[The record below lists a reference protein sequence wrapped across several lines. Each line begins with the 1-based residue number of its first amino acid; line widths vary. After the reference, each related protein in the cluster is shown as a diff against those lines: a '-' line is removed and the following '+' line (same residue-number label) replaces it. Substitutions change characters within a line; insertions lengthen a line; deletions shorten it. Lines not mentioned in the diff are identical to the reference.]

1 MRIFRTSLL
10 TLFALSTIFI
20 QQPVAHAHTKLISS
34 TPAAGAVVEEW
45 PSEISLIFDEDLITV
60 GEEKSNFL
68 VVNNAAGDQISSDD
82 EVINGS
88 EIKVSLEANTITGP
102 VLVYYRVVS
111 ADGHPVEG
119 EYSFNFGTLQE
130 GAETAEGVQNEEK
143 SKYPIGIFI
152 ATALF
157 ITTSLF
163 FGIYAYRRRNH
174 A

>member
-1 MRIFRTSLL
+1 MKAFKPIVACCLILAL
-10 TLFALSTIFI
+10 TTAPAL
-20 QQPVAHAHTKLISS
+20 AHAEFVSS
-34 TPAAGAVVEEW
+34 DPAAGSLVQEW
-45 PSEISLIFDEDLITV
+45 PAQISVTFNEDLLTV
-60 GEEKSNFL
+60 GNEKSNFL
-68 VVNNAAGDQISSDD
+68 VVNNAVGDQISADD
-82 EVINGS
+82 EVLDGS
-88 EIKVSLEANTITGP
+88 KITVSLDPNTITGP

-143 SKYPIGIFI
+143 SKYPIGIYI

>member
-1 MRIFRTSLL
+1 MKATRILIAASLIL
-10 TLFALSTIFI
+10 AVTTGPAT
-20 QQPVAHAHTKLISS
+20 AHTKLISS
-34 TPAAGAVVEEW
+34 DPAAGSLVESW
-45 PSEISLIFDEDLITV
+45 PTEISLTFDEDLITV
-60 GEEKSNFL
+60 GGEKSNFL
-68 VVNNAAGDQISSDD
+68 VVNNAVGDQISADD

-88 EIKVSLEANTITGP
+88 QITVSLDPNTITGP

-119 EYSFNFGTLQE
+119 EYSFNFGTVAE

-143 SKYPIGIFI
+143 SKYPIGIYI

-163 FGIYAYRRRNH
+163 FGIYAYRRRNR

>member
-1 MRIFRTSLL
+1 MRTARILIAASLIL
-10 TLFALSTIFI
+10 AFTTTPAI
-20 QQPVAHAHTKLISS
+20 AHTKLLTSD
-34 TPAAGAVVEEW
+34 PAAGSLVESW
-45 PSEISLIFDEDLITV
+45 PTEISLTFDEDLINI
-60 GEEKSNFL
+60 GDEKSNFL
-68 VVNNAAGDQISSDD
+68 VVNNAVGDQISADD
-82 EVINGS
+82 EVLTGS
-88 EIKVSLEANTITGP
+88 QIKVSLDPNMITGP

-119 EYSFNFGTLQE
+119 EYTFNFGSIAE

-143 SKYPIGIFI
+143 SKYPISIYI

-163 FGIYAYRRRNH
+163 FGIYAYRRRKR

>member
-1 MRIFRTSLL
+1 MKKVWVILSLL
-10 TLFALSTIFI
+10 LLTTFNISPA
-20 QQPVAHAHTKLISS
+20 VAHTELLSS
-34 TPAAGAVVEEW
+34 DPAAGSLVEIW
-45 PSEISLIFDEDLITV
+45 PSEISLTFNEELITV
-60 GEEKSNFL
+60 GDEKSNFL
-68 VVNNAAGDQISSDD
+68 VVNNAVGDQISADD
-82 EVINGS
+82 EVVTGS
-88 EIKVSLEANTITGP
+88 QIKVSLDPNTIKGP

-119 EYSFNFGTLQE
+119 EYKFNFGTVNE

-143 SKYPIGIFI
+143 SKYPIGIYI

>member
-1 MRIFRTSLL
+1 MRVSKVLALSLL
-10 TLFALSTIFI
+10 IAITIPAPSF
-20 QQPVAHAHTKLISS
+20 AHTEFVSS
-34 TPAAGAVVEEW
+34 NPAAGSLVESW
-45 PSEISLIFDEDLITV
+45 PTEISVIFNEDLINV
-60 GEEKSNFL
+60 GNEKSNFL

-82 EVINGS
+82 EVVIGS
-88 EIKVSLEANTITGP
+88 EIKVSLDSNTIKGP

-119 EYSFNFGTLQE
+119 EYTFNFGTLEE

-143 SKYPIGIFI
+143 SKYPLGIYL

>member
-1 MRIFRTSLL
+1 MRASRILIATSLI
-10 TLFALSTIFI
+10 FAVTTTPAI
-20 QQPVAHAHTKLISS
+20 AHTKLLTSDPI
-34 TPAAGAVVEEW
+34 AGSLVESW
-45 PSEISLIFDEDLITV
+45 PTEISLTFDDDLITV
-60 GEEKSNFL
+60 GDEKSNFL
-68 VVNNAAGDQISSDD
+68 VVNNAVGDQISADD
-82 EVINGS
+82 EVVTGS
-88 EIKVSLEANTITGP
+88 QIKVSLDPNTVTGP

-119 EYSFNFGTLQE
+119 EYTFNFGSIAE

-143 SKYPIGIFI
+143 SKYPIGIYI

>member
-1 MRIFRTSLL
+1 VAISNPTAS
-10 TLFALSTIFI
+10 
-20 QQPVAHAHTKLISS
+20 VAHTEFVSS
-34 TPAAGAVVEEW
+34 DPAAGTVVDSW
-45 PSEISLIFDEDLITV
+45 PTEISVIFNEDLITV
-60 GEEKSNFL
+60 GDEKSNFL

-82 EVINGS
+82 EVVIGS
-88 EIKVSLEANTITGP
+88 EIKVSLEPNSIKGP

-119 EYSFNFGTLQE
+119 EYTFNFGTLQE
-130 GAETAEGVQNEEK
+130 GEENSEGVQNEEK

-163 FGIYAYRRRNH
+163 FGIYAYRRRNR

>member
-1 MRIFRTSLL
+1 VKAFKPIVACCLILAL
-10 TLFALSTIFI
+10 TTAPAL
-20 QQPVAHAHTKLISS
+20 AHAEFVSS
-34 TPAAGAVVEEW
+34 DPAAGSLVQEW
-45 PSEISLIFDEDLITV
+45 PAQISVTFNEDLLTV
-60 GEEKSNFL
+60 GNEKSNFL
-68 VVNNAAGDQISSDD
+68 VVNNAVGDQISADD
-82 EVINGS
+82 EVLDGS
-88 EIKVSLEANTITGP
+88 KITVSLDPNTITGP

-143 SKYPIGIFI
+143 SKYPIGIYI

>member
-1 MRIFRTSLL
+1 MKKVWVFLSLL
-10 TLFALSTIFI
+10 LLTTFNNSPAVAHTELLSSD
-20 QQPVAHAHTKLISS
+20 PVAGKL
-34 TPAAGAVVEEW
+34 VEIW
-45 PSEISLIFDEDLITV
+45 PSEISLTFNEELITV
-60 GEEKSNFL
+60 GDEKSNFL
-68 VVNNAAGDQISSDD
+68 VVNNAVGDQISADD
-82 EVINGS
+82 EIVTGS
-88 EIKVSLEANTITGP
+88 QIKVSLDPNTVTGP

-119 EYSFNFGTLQE
+119 EYTFNFGSIAE

-143 SKYPIGIFI
+143 SKYPIGIYI

>member
-1 MRIFRTSLL
+1 MKKIWVILSLL
-10 TLFALSTIFI
+10 LLTTFNISPA
-20 QQPVAHAHTKLISS
+20 VAHTELLSS
-34 TPAAGAVVEEW
+34 DPAAGSLVEIW
-45 PSEISLIFDEDLITV
+45 PSEISLTFNEELITV
-60 GEEKSNFL
+60 GDEKSNFL
-68 VVNNAAGDQISSDD
+68 VVNNAVGDQISADD
-82 EVINGS
+82 EVVTGS
-88 EIKVSLEANTITGP
+88 QIKVSLDPNTIKGP

-119 EYSFNFGTLQE
+119 EYKFNFGTVNE

-143 SKYPIGIFI
+143 SKYPIGIYI

>member
-1 MRIFRTSLL
+1 MKVTRILIAASLML
-10 TLFALSTIFI
+10 AVTTTPAI
-20 QQPVAHAHTKLISS
+20 AHTKLLTSD
-34 TPAAGAVVEEW
+34 PAAGSLVESW
-45 PSEISLIFDEDLITV
+45 PTEISLTFDEDLMNI
-60 GEEKSNFL
+60 GDEKSNFL
-68 VVNNAAGDQISSDD
+68 VVNNAVGDQISADD
-82 EVINGS
+82 EVITGS
-88 EIKVSLEANTITGP
+88 QIKVSLDPNTITGP

-119 EYSFNFGTLQE
+119 EYTFNFGSIAE

-143 SKYPIGIFI
+143 SKYPIGIYI

-163 FGIYAYRRRNH
+163 FGIYAYRRRIR

>member
-1 MRIFRTSLL
+1 MKATRILIAASLIL
-10 TLFALSTIFI
+10 AVTTTPAI
-20 QQPVAHAHTKLISS
+20 AHTKLLTSD
-34 TPAAGAVVEEW
+34 PAAGSLVESW
-45 PSEISLIFDEDLITV
+45 PTEISLTFDEDLISV
-60 GEEKSNFL
+60 GDEKSNFL
-68 VVNNAAGDQISSDD
+68 VVNNAVGDQISADD
-82 EVINGS
+82 EVLTGS
-88 EIKVSLEANTITGP
+88 QIKVSLDPNTVTGP

-119 EYSFNFGTLQE
+119 EYSFNFGTIAE

-143 SKYPIGIFI
+143 SKYPIGIYI

>member
-1 MRIFRTSLL
+1 MKATRILIAASLIL
-10 TLFALSTIFI
+10 AVTAGPAT
-20 QQPVAHAHTKLISS
+20 AHTNLISS
-34 TPAAGAVVEEW
+34 DPAAGSFVESW
-45 PSEISLIFDEDLITV
+45 PTEISLTFDEDLITV
-60 GEEKSNFL
+60 GDEKSNFL
-68 VVNNAAGDQISSDD
+68 VVNNAVGDQISADD
-82 EVINGS
+82 EVLNGS
-88 EIKVSLEANTITGP
+88 KITVSLDPNTITGP

-119 EYSFNFGTLQE
+119 EYSFNFGTVAE

-143 SKYPIGIFI
+143 SKYPIGIYI

-163 FGIYAYRRRNH
+163 FGIYAYRRRKH

>member
-1 MRIFRTSLL
+1 MSFYKVLVLSALL
-10 TLFALSTIFI
+10 VIG
-20 QQPVAHAHTKLISS
+20 QPVSANAHTELISS
-34 TPAAGAVVEEW
+34 MPVAGAVVEQW
-45 PSEISLIFDEDLITV
+45 PTEISLTFNEDLITV
-60 GEEKSNFL
+60 GDEKSNFL
-68 VVNNAAGDQISSDD
+68 VVNNAVGDQISADD
-82 EVINGS
+82 EVLDGS
-88 EIKVSLEANTITGP
+88 KITVSLDPNTITGP

-119 EYSFNFGTLQE
+119 EYSFNFGTLAE

-163 FGIYAYRRRNH
+163 FGIYAYRRRNR